1 MEDKLQNLNITSDVP
16 GKMDDTKVET
26 DPDAIFEGDYL
37 DDDEDLEP
45 EVTIGFLEKPKER
58 HSLLPQHFPSKAGGA
73 PVGAYGYTFAS
84 HAPYILIPFELFFNN
99 CEKHIAFFRPGS
111 ILSICHLENPV
122 AATSVVTLCV
132 LSCRFASSF
141 QNLNSTWLFMSTI
154 ANKNLV
160 TPCAALRTRWVEG
173 DDLPPCILCVHVS
186 IHVMLTT
193 RPA

>member
-73 PVGAYGYTFAS
+73 PVGAYDYTFCFTRAS
-84 HAPYILIPFELFFNN
+84 HTIETVFLIVRNILLFF
-99 CEKHIAFFRPGS
+99 RLGL
-111 ILSICHLENPV
+111 ILSIYHQENPV
-122 AATSVVTLCV
+122 AATSVVTRCV

-141 QNLNSTWLFMSTI
+141 LNLNSTWLFMSTI

-160 TPCAALRTRWVEG
+160 TPCAGLRTRWVEG